1 MTNFSD
7 AVLGDFD
14 NFTNAD
20 FLKGYLDSLIA
31 YDEFRSMCQ
40 ARFDFNSTHSKNT
53 SVVLRYMKEFVQRCM
68 GYLDSHST
76 LVVREAVLV
85 GLGFFLPVTA
95 GLTDVRNPCVN
106 VADFLFAGKYRPDL
120 INILDTPMFGSM
132 TSKAKAAPKQK
143 ATKVSKVAAKAATN
157 SAAQE
162 ASDEGSAAEPN
173 AEEEVVV
180 DMDILPEKNEKVDSQ
195 DVDSQP
201 SAAKRR
207 KTHPAQTKCAT
218 SKLLKAQTFDAS
230 IGTKDGNAR
239 NVKLFDCLCQAVF
252 SPLDGLCK
260 TTVDTKVTREALWCG
275 FCYVWYKAVTFIG
288 DSAESSKF
296 NVVAKRTRDIVV
308 DTHHLHIDAAGAAP
322 TPLLGLFTEEQRK
335 NILSSTP
342 ELTAAGAA
350 SCEAQQAALQPGKLS
365 GDILFKKVNLEL
377 AQLMQ
382 ERAALQAK
390 PKETTL

>member
-1 MTNFSD
+1 MANFSD
-7 AVLGDFD
+7 AVNGDFD

-20 FLKGYLDSLIA
+20 FLKGYLDSLMA

-53 SVVLRYMKEFVQRCM
+53 SVVLRYMKEFVQRCL

-132 TSKAKAAPKQK
+132 TSKTKAAKAAPKQK
-143 ATKVSKVAAKAATN
+143 ATKVSKVAATAATN

-201 SAAKRR
+201 SGPKRR

-230 IGTKDGNAR
+230 IGTKDGTTR
-239 NVKLFDCLCQAVF
+239 NVKLFDCICQAVF

-260 TTVDTKVTREALWCG
+260 TNVDTKVTREALWCG
-275 FCYVWYKAVTFIG
+275 FCYAWYKAVTFPG
-288 DSAESSKF
+288 DSAETSKF
-296 NVVAKRTRDIVV
+296 NMVAKRMRDIVV
-308 DTHHLHIDAAGAAP
+308 DTHSLHIDAAGAAQ

-335 NILSSTP
+335 NILTSTP
-342 ELTAAGAA
+342 ELAAI
-350 SCEAQQAALQPGKLS
+350 SEKAQQASLQPGKLS
-365 GDILFKKVNLEL
+365 GDILFKNVNKEL

-382 ERAALQAK
+382 ERAAL
-390 PKETTL
+390 